1 MIRRFSLTSI
11 VKIVIHTHTQ
21 TDTHSHTHTHVRITW
36 SVGNRNLM
44 RLQFVYSPHKCI
56 ELSRILYSRV
66 GVQYI
71 VRAVCLSV
79 NNNNR
84 LPTKLPIELSI
95 PILTLITIR
104 RKQIKIS
111 IVYGIYECEELSKY
125 KMFVEQQLEKHKT
138 QQETKI

>member
-71 VRAVCLSV
+71 VRAVCLSLCQQQQV
-79 NNNNR
+79 TNQVTHRVIYPNSYLNND
-84 LPTKLPIELSI
+84 
-95 PILTLITIR
+95 
-104 RKQIKIS
+104 
-111 IVYGIYECEELSKY
+111 
-125 KMFVEQQLEKHKT
+125 KT
-138 QQETKI
+138 QANQDQHSVRNIRMWRIIQV